1 MHTQTEGGIILHGD
15 CLVAMQNIPDNSVDM
30 VLCDLPY
37 GTTQCKWDS
46 VIPFEPLWKEYNR
59 VCKVNA
65 PMVFTAAQP
74 FTSTLIAS
82 NIKNFKYT
90 WVWEKS
96 KASGHLNAK
105 RMPLRAHEDICVFYR
120 KPPVYNPQMTQGQ
133 PYHKGTWQ
141 AKNTPDVWGEQRDY
155 ENKNDTGLRYPRTVQ
170 YFKTAEREGKLHPTQ
185 KPIALFEYLVKTYS
199 NEGDVVLDNC
209 IGSGTT
215 AIAALNTGRKYIGV
229 ELEQKYVDVCN
240 ERIEKFYA
248 LEPER

>member
-1 MHTQTEGGIILHGD
+1 MGSLRGLIRHGD
-15 CLVAMQNIPDNSVDM
+15 CLEVMKGIPDNAVDM
-30 VLCDLPY
+30 ILCDLPY

-46 VIPFEPLWKEYNR
+46 VIPFEPLWEEYNR
-59 VCKVNA
+59 VCKRNA
-65 PMVFTAAQP
+65 AMIFTAAQP
-74 FTSTLIAS
+74 FTSTLVTS

-105 RMPLRAHEDICVFYR
+105 RMPMRAHEDICVFYR

-170 YFKTAEREGKLHPTQ
+170 YFRTAESEGKLHPTQ
-185 KPIALFEYLVKTYS
+185 KPQALFEYLIRTYS
-199 NEGDVVLDNC
+199 QEGDVVLDSC

-215 AIAALNTGRKYIGV
+215 AIAALSTGRKYIGI
-229 ELEQKYVDVCN
+229 ELEQKYFEITND
-240 ERIEKFYA
+240 RIEQWRG
-248 LEPER
+248 ENVE

>member
-1 MHTQTEGGIILHGD
+1 MIRHGD
-15 CLVAMQNIPDNSVDM
+15 CLEVMKGIPDNAVDM
-30 VLCDLPY
+30 ILCDLPY

-46 VIPFEPLWKEYNR
+46 VIPFEPLWEEYNR
-59 VCKVNA
+59 VCKRNA
-65 PMVFTAAQP
+65 AMIFTAAQP
-74 FTSTLIAS
+74 FTSTLVTS

-105 RMPLRAHEDICVFYR
+105 RMPMRAHEDICVFYR

-170 YFKTAEREGKLHPTQ
+170 YFRTAESEGKLHPTQ
-185 KPIALFEYLVKTYS
+185 KPQALFEYLIRTYS
-199 NEGDVVLDNC
+199 QEGDVVLDSC

-215 AIAALNTGRKYIGV
+215 AIAALSTGRKYIGI
-229 ELEQKYVDVCN
+229 ELEQKYFEITND
-240 ERIEKFYA
+240 RIEQWRG
-248 LEPER
+248 ENVE

>member
-1 MHTQTEGGIILHGD
+1 LIRHGD
-15 CLVAMQNIPDNSVDM
+15 CLEVMKGIPDNAVDM
-30 VLCDLPY
+30 ILCDLPY

-46 VIPFEPLWKEYNR
+46 VIPFEPLWEEYNR
-59 VCKVNA
+59 VCKRNA
-65 PMVFTAAQP
+65 AMIFTAAQP
-74 FTSTLIAS
+74 FTSTLVTS

-105 RMPLRAHEDICVFYR
+105 RMPMRAHEDICVFYR

-170 YFKTAEREGKLHPTQ
+170 YFRTAESEGKLHPTQ
-185 KPIALFEYLVKTYS
+185 KPQALFEYLIRTYS
-199 NEGDVVLDNC
+199 QEGDVVLDSC

-215 AIAALNTGRKYIGV
+215 AIAALSTGRKYIGI
-229 ELEQKYVDVCN
+229 ELEQKYFEITND
-240 ERIEKFYA
+240 RIEQWRG
-248 LEPER
+248 ENVE

>member
-1 MHTQTEGGIILHGD
+1 MGKLRGLIRHGD
-15 CLVAMQNIPDNSVDM
+15 CLEVMKDIPDNAVDM
-30 VLCDLPY
+30 ILCDLPY

-46 VIPFEPLWKEYNR
+46 VIPFEPLWEEYNR
-59 VCKVNA
+59 VCKRNA
-65 PMVFTAAQP
+65 AMIFTAAQP
-74 FTSTLIAS
+74 FTSTLVTS

-105 RMPLRAHEDICVFYR
+105 RMPMRAHEDICVFYR

-170 YFKTAEREGKLHPTQ
+170 YFRTAESEGKLHPTQ
-185 KPIALFEYLVKTYS
+185 KPQALFEYLIRTYS
-199 NEGDVVLDNC
+199 QEGDVVLDSC

-215 AIAALNTGRKYIGV
+215 AIAALSTGRKYIGI
-229 ELEQKYVDVCN
+229 ELEQKYFEITND
-240 ERIEKFYA
+240 RIEQWRG
-248 LEPER
+248 ENVE

>member
-1 MHTQTEGGIILHGD
+1 MKG
-15 CLVAMQNIPDNSVDM
+15 IPDNAVDM
-30 VLCDLPY
+30 ILCDLPY

-46 VIPFEPLWKEYNR
+46 VIPFEPLWEEYNR
-59 VCKVNA
+59 VCKRNA
-65 PMVFTAAQP
+65 AMIFTAAQP
-74 FTSTLIAS
+74 FTSTLVTS

-105 RMPLRAHEDICVFYR
+105 RMPMRAHEDICVFYR

-170 YFKTAEREGKLHPTQ
+170 YFRTAESEGKLHPTQ
-185 KPIALFEYLVKTYS
+185 KPQALFEYLIRTYS
-199 NEGDVVLDNC
+199 QEGDVVLDSC

-215 AIAALNTGRKYIGV
+215 AIAALSTGRKYIGI
-229 ELEQKYVDVCN
+229 ELEQKYFEITND
-240 ERIEKFYA
+240 RIEQWRG
-248 LEPER
+248 ENVE